1 MKNIYIY
8 PAIFS
13 YANDDD
19 DNDDILVEFP
29 NLDGTL
35 TFGSTPK
42 EAHYKAKN
50 CLESYLYMIEKYV
63 GVIPTPPK
71 RNDIKLK
78 ENQAIE
84 MIKVNLNL
92 IRKEVN
98 NKVG

>member
-1 MKNIYIY
+1 MKDIYIY

-13 YANDDD
+13 YANDND

-35 TFGSTPK
+35 TFGNTPK

-50 CLESYLYMIEKYV
+50 YLESYLYMLEKYARALP
-63 GVIPTPPK
+63 IPPK

-78 ENQAIE
+78 EDQAIE

-92 IRKEVN
+92 IRNEIN